1 MLEIEDYTG
10 EYFFDAEDK
19 WLEYDS
25 ILDDL
30 DDYSDQDKEMTYNV
44 FSLEQ
49 AISVLRQVGESYND
63 LRISAENAI
72 AAIENFINDYTK
84 ECGEV

>member
-19 WLEYDS
+19 WIEYDS
-25 ILDDL
+25 ILNDL
-30 DDYSDQDKEMTYNV
+30 DDYSEQDKEMTYNI

-49 AISVLRQVGESYND
+49 AISVLRQLSGSYD
-63 LRISAENAI
+63 GLRMSAEKAI

-84 ECGEV
+84 ECEEV

>member
-84 ECGEV
+84 ECEEV